1 MSGGGIPRRV
11 DPSKLTPDR
20 ELCKIARIAM
30 KKGWSVTKTGGSHLK
45 WVPPSGKGFVFSPS
59 TPSDSRSNK
68 NTIAQLRRA
77 GLEI

>member
-1 MSGGGIPRRV
+1 
-11 DPSKLTPDR
+11 
-20 ELCKIARIAM
+20 M